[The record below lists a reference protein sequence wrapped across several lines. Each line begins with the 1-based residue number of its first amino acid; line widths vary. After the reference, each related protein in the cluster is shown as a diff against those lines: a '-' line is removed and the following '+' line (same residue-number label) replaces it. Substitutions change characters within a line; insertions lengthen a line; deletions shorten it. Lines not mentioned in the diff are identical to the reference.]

1 MAGDHAADSQFTGMS
16 RIFNSTTLRGR
27 ANVALATYG
36 FIGAI
41 ILYNMVK
48 PSKKEVKPAH

>member
-1 MAGDHAADSQFTGMS
+1 MQ
-16 RIFNSTTLRGR
+16 
-27 ANVALATYG
+27 VALATYG

-41 ILYNMVK
+41 IMYNMMK

>member
-1 MAGDHAADSQFTGMS
+1 MAGDHAAESQFTGMAKY
-16 RIFNSTTLRGR
+16 FNSTTIRGR

-41 ILYNMVK
+41 VLYNMVK
-48 PSKKEVKPAH
+48 PSKKEVKAAH